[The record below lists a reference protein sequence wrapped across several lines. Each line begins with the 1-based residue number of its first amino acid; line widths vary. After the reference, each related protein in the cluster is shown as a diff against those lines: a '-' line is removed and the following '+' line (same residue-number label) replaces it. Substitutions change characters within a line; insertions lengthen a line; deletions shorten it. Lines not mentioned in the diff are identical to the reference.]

1 MVMMQSVPNI
11 LCTFY
16 SYYVCY
22 VCYSYHP
29 ETADLY
35 FLSEERF
42 WGYARRF
49 LKCRA
54 NFVILFKNRVSYSTL
69 NFHDYCNTL
78 HKQDTE
84 FVYIPPRNCSTL
96 F

>member
-35 FLSEERF
+35 FLRKKDFGVGLSFTRGGF
-42 WGYARRF
+42 
-49 LKCRA
+49 
-54 NFVILFKNRVSYSTL
+54 
-69 NFHDYCNTL
+69 
-78 HKQDTE
+78 
-84 FVYIPPRNCSTL
+84 
-96 F
+96 